1 MLWIMLYCIVGAGIT
16 FAYKYLTYQERKN
29 DRWSYR
35 SNDDN
40 TTATAVWSGVLWPVV
55 APFTF
60 AVVLAN
66 RYAERKSNAME
77 V

>member
-16 FAYKYLTYQERKN
+16 FAYKYLTYQERKT
-29 DRWSYR
+29 DRWSYS
-35 SNDDN
+35 SNSDS

-60 AVVLAN
+60 AVVPD
-66 RYAERKSNAME
+66 
-77 V
+77 

>member
-16 FAYKYLTYQERKN
+16 FAYKYLTYQERKT

-35 SNDDN
+35 SNEDN
-40 TTATAVWSGVLWPVV
+40 TTATAVWSGVLWHVV

-66 RYAERKSNAME
+66 RYASQKKCQTN
-77 V
+77 